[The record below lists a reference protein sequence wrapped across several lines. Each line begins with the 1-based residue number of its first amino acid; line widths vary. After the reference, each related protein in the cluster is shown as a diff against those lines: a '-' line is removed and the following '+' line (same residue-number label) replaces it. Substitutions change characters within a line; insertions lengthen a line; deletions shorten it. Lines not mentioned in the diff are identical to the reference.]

1 MEAPPAPF
9 TPTDLLVVAFSPC
22 LPQTLP
28 SLMRNSAVPLSRV
41 SLHHRDWTLHICP
54 ERQLEGTGVGQ
65 CWPWDCT
72 RLMKKLQI
80 SCRIRDMLAGEW

>member
-54 ERQLEGTGVGQ
+54 REAAGGDRGGSVLALGLYQADEEVADLLQDPGYVG
-65 CWPWDCT
+65 
-72 RLMKKLQI
+72 R
-80 SCRIRDMLAGEW
+80 